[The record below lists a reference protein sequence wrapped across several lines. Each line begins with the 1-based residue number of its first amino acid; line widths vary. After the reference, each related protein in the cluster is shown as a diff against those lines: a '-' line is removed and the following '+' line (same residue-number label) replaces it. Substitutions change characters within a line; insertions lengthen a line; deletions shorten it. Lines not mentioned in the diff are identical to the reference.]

1 MSHFATNWAILQ
13 RGLKPATKIVLWHL
27 CDRHNPDFGC
37 FPTQARLAA
46 DCEISRSA
54 LNDHLRKL
62 ELAGL
67 IRRVASV
74 DPVTKRQQPT
84 RYILGFEDGFADP
97 ETEPSPEFGHGDF
110 GGFSGADTDGECG
123 RMSPDAEIP
132 CPESAH
138 GAVSGF
144 RAKPCPE
151 NRDSRVRIPDTN
163 PVREPL
169 REPVREPVKEEE
181 GAQARDDRFEEFFGG
196 LLEALGLDPENLP
209 GWWQGWPPRE
219 HVRRWITDLG
229 LTEERV
235 VAVARDSRER
245 HREPPDGPRALDRAM
260 ERAARTVEAK
270 SPADGDNR
278 RKRGSRP
285 ADVPRASMDEIADF
299 YAGLVNG
306 DGYLPSNAISN
317 TVRNAMLERG
327 LVTAERLKARGVV

>member
-37 FPTQARLAA
+37 FPTQARLAT

-67 IRRVASV
+67 IRRCASV

-84 RYILGFEDGFADP
+84 RYILGFEDGFDDP
-97 ETEPSPEFGHGDF
+97 NSDPSPEFGHGDF
-110 GGFSGADTDGECG
+110 PGFSGGDPDGET
-123 RMSPDAEIP
+123 RQMSPNAVNL
-132 CPESAH
+132 CPETGH
-138 GAVSGF
+138 GAVSRF

-151 NRDSRVRIPDTN
+151 NGDFRVRNPDTN

-169 REPVREPVKEEE
+169 REPVKEEE
-181 GAQARDDRFEEFFGG
+181 DARARDDRFEEFFGR
-196 LLEALGLDPENLP
+196 LLDALGFDTNAGLP

-229 LTEERV
+229 LTEDRI
-235 VAVARDSRER
+235 VAVARDSRST
-245 HREPPDGPRALDRAM
+245 HPNPPDGPRALDRAM
-260 ERAARTVEAK
+260 ERVARNAGATK
-270 SPADGDNR
+270 PAEGDKR
-278 RKRGSRP
+278 RKRSGKP
-285 ADVPRASMDEIADF
+285 ADAPRASMDEIADF

-317 TVRNAMLERG
+317 TVRSAMLERG
-327 LVTAERLKARGVV
+327 LVTAERLRERGVA

>member
-67 IRRVASV
+67 IRRCASV
-74 DPVTKRQQPT
+74 DPVTKRQRPT
-84 RYILGFEDGFADP
+84 RYILGFEDGFDDP
-97 ETEPSPEFGHGDF
+97 ESDPSPDFGHGDF
-110 GGFSGADTDGECG
+110 GGFSGDDADGQCG
-123 RMSPDAEIP
+123 PEPADAADP

-144 RAKPCPE
+144 RPKPCPE
-151 NRDSRVRIPDTN
+151 NGVSRVRNPDTN

-169 REPVREPVKEEE
+169 REPVKEEE
-181 GAQARDDRFEEFFGG
+181 GARARDDRFEEFFGA
-196 LLEALGLDPENLP
+196 LLDALGFDADAGLP
-209 GWWQGWPPRE
+209 GWWRGWPPRE

-229 LTEERV
+229 LTEDRV
-235 VAVARDSRER
+235 VAVARDSRET
-245 HREPPDGPRALDRAM
+245 HPAPPEGPRALDRAM
-260 ERAARTVEAK
+260 ERAARTVEARK
-270 SPADGDNR
+270 PAEGDKR
-278 RKRGSRP
+278 RKRSSKP
-285 ADVPRASMDEIADF
+285 TDAPRASMDEIAGF

-327 LVTAERLKARGVV
+327 LVTASRLRARGVL

>member
-54 LNDHLRKL
+54 LNDHLKKL

-67 IRRVASV
+67 IRRCASV

-84 RYILGFEDGFADP
+84 RYILGFEDGFDDP
-97 ETEPSPEFGHGDF
+97 ESEPSPEFGHGDF
-110 GGFSGADTDGECG
+110 PGFSDDHPDGEC
-123 RMSPDAEIP
+123 RPTSPDTVNP
-132 CPESAH
+132 CPETGH

-151 NRDSRVRIPDTN
+151 NGDFRVRNPDTN

-169 REPVREPVKEEE
+169 REPVKEEE
-181 GAQARDDRFEEFFGG
+181 GARARDDRFEEFFGK
-196 LLEALGLDPENLP
+196 LLDALGLDTDAGLP

-229 LTEERV
+229 LTEERII
-235 VAVARDSRER
+235 AVARDSRST
-245 HREPPDGPRALDRAM
+245 HPNPPDGPRALDRAM
-260 ERAARTVEAK
+260 ERAARSAEVKTPTE
-270 SPADGDNR
+270 GDKR
-278 RKRGSRP
+278 RKRGSKP
-285 ADVPRASMDEIADF
+285 ADAPRASMDEIADF

-327 LVTAERLKARGVV
+327 LVTAERLRERGVA

>member
-1 MSHFATNWAILQ
+1 MSHSATNWAIQQ
-13 RGLKPATKIVLWHL
+13 RGLKPTTKIVLWHL
-27 CDRHNPDFGC
+27 CDRHNPDYGC

-67 IRRVASV
+67 IRRFVSV

-84 RYILGFEDGFADP
+84 RYVLGFEGGFSGPDSD
-97 ETEPSPEFGHGDF
+97 PSPEFGHGDCD
-110 GGFSGADTDGECG
+110 GFSGDNPDAEG
-123 RMSPDAEIP
+123 RPLSPDAADP

-144 RAKPCPE
+144 QAKPCPE
-151 NRDSRVRIPDTN
+151 NGDSRVRNSDTN

-169 REPVREPVKEEE
+169 REPVKEEEE
-181 GAQARDDRFEEFFGG
+181 GAQARDDRFEAFFGR
-196 LLEALGLDPENLP
+196 LLDALGLDTDAGLP

-229 LTEERV
+229 LAEDRI
-235 VAVARDSRER
+235 VAVAKDSRER
-245 HREPPDGPRALDRAM
+245 HPAPPDGPRALDRAM
-260 ERAARTVEAK
+260 ERAAHSAGATK
-270 SPADGDNR
+270 PAQGDKR
-278 RKRGSRP
+278 RKRGGNT
-285 ADVPRASMDEIADF
+285 ADAPRASMDEIAGF
-299 YAGLVNG
+299 YAGLVTG
-306 DGYLPSNAISN
+306 DGYLRSNAISN

-327 LVTAERLKARGVV
+327 LVTAERLRARGVA

>member
-37 FPTQARLAA
+37 FPTQARLAT

-67 IRRVASV
+67 IRRCASV

-84 RYILGFEDGFADP
+84 RYILGFEDGFDDP
-97 ETEPSPEFGHGDF
+97 NSDPSPEFGHGDF
-110 GGFSGADTDGECG
+110 PGFSGGDPDGET
-123 RMSPDAEIP
+123 RQMSPN
-132 CPESAH
+132 
-138 GAVSGF
+138 AVNL
-144 RAKPCPE
+144 CPE
-151 NRDSRVRIPDTN
+151 NGDFRVRNSDTN

-169 REPVREPVKEEE
+169 REPVKEEE
-181 GAQARDDRFEEFFGG
+181 DARARDDRFEEFFGK
-196 LLEALGLDPENLP
+196 LLDALGFDTNAGLP

-229 LTEERV
+229 LTEDRI
-235 VAVARDSRER
+235 VAVARDSRST
-245 HREPPDGPRALDRAM
+245 HPNPPDGPRALDRAM
-260 ERAARTVEAK
+260 ERAARNAGATK
-270 SPADGDNR
+270 PAEGDKR
-278 RKRGSRP
+278 RKRSGKP
-285 ADVPRASMDEIADF
+285 ADAPRASMDEIADF

-327 LVTAERLKARGVV
+327 LVTPERLKARGVL

>member
-54 LNDHLRKL
+54 LNDHLHKL
-62 ELAGL
+62 EIAGL
-67 IRRVASV
+67 IRRVACV

-84 RYILGFEDGFADP
+84 RYILGFEDGFDDP
-97 ETEPSPEFGHGDF
+97 NSDPSPEFGQGDF
-110 GGFSGADTDGECG
+110 PGFSGDDPDGEC
-123 RMSPDAEIP
+123 RQLSTDAVNP
-132 CPESAH
+132 CPNSGH
-138 GAVSGF
+138 GAVSGCQ
-144 RAKPCPE
+144 AEPCPE
-151 NRDSRVRIPDTN
+151 NGDFRVRNPDTN

-169 REPVREPVKEEE
+169 REPVKEEE
-181 GAQARDDRFEEFFGG
+181 GARARDDRFEEFFGK
-196 LLEALGLDPENLP
+196 LLDALGLDTDAGLP

-229 LTEERV
+229 LNEDQIV
-235 VAVARDSRER
+235 SVARGSRST
-245 HREPPDGPRALDRAM
+245 HPNPPDGPRALDRAM
-260 ERAARTVEAK
+260 ERAARATGATK
-270 SPADGDNR
+270 PAEGDKR
-278 RKRGSRP
+278 RKP
-285 ADVPRASMDEIADF
+285 QKKQVDAPHASMDEIAGF

-327 LVTAERLKARGVV
+327 LVTAERLRARGLA

>member
-1 MSHFATNWAILQ
+1 MSHYATNWAIQQ

-67 IRRVASV
+67 IRRVNCV

-84 RYILGFEDGFADP
+84 RYILGFEDGFGDP
-97 ETEPSPEFGHGDF
+97 ETDPSPEFGHGEF
-110 GGFSGADTDGECG
+110 PGFSDNDPDGE
-123 RMSPDAEIP
+123 RRPTSPDAGNP
-132 CPESAH
+132 CPETAH

-151 NRDSRVRIPDTN
+151 NGDSRVRNPDTN
-163 PVREPL
+163 LVREPL
-169 REPVREPVKEEE
+169 REPVKEEE
-181 GAQARDDRFEEFFGG
+181 GARARDDGFEEFFGK
-196 LLEALGLDPENLP
+196 LLDALGLDTDAALP

-219 HVRRWITDLG
+219 HIRRWITDLG
-229 LTEERV
+229 LTEDRIL
-235 VAVARDSRER
+235 AVARDSRER
-245 HREPPDGPRALDRAM
+245 HPEPPDGPRALDRAM
-260 ERAARTVEAK
+260 ERAVRSAEAQK
-270 SPADGDNR
+270 PAEGDKR
-278 RKRGSRP
+278 RKRSSKP
-285 ADVPRASMDEIADF
+285 ADTPRASMDEIADF

-306 DGYLPSNAISN
+306 DSYLPANAISN

-327 LVTAERLKARGVV
+327 LVTPERLKARGVL

>member
-1 MSHFATNWAILQ
+1 MSHYATNWAILQ

-67 IRRVASV
+67 IRRCASV

-84 RYILGFEDGFADP
+84 RYILGFEDGFDDP
-97 ETEPSPEFGHGDF
+97 NSDPSPNSGHGDLP
-110 GGFSGADTDGECG
+110 GFSGDDSDGECG
-123 RMSPDAEIP
+123 SMSANAVNP
-132 CPESAH
+132 CPETAH

-151 NRDSRVRIPDTN
+151 NGDLRVRNPDTN

-169 REPVREPVKEEE
+169 REPVKEEE
-181 GAQARDDRFEEFFGG
+181 GAQARDDRFEEFFGEV
-196 LLEALGLDPENLP
+196 LDALGLEPENLP

-229 LTEERV
+229 LTEDRIVE
-235 VAVARDSRER
+235 VARDSRST
-245 HREPPDGPRALDRAM
+245 HPNPPDGPRALDRAM
-260 ERAARTVEAK
+260 VRAARSAEARK
-270 SPADGDNR
+270 PSEGDKR
-278 RKRGSRP
+278 RKRCSKP
-285 ADVPRASMDEIADF
+285 ADAPRASMGEIAGF

-317 TVRNAMLERG
+317 SVRNAMLERG
-327 LVTAERLKARGVV
+327 LVTAERLRARGVL